1 MSYWDR
7 VNKAIA
13 AMDWSSF
20 NGMPQSVWQDKLAQ
34 NLEETKDRLDK
45 LTSLYDQVDA
55 LLSMA
60 KRIRGKAVDDGD
72 YWEISDDVFQEV
84 QKAFDEIKT
93 ASANEHD

>member
-1 MSYWDR
+1 MFGYEDDL
-7 VNKAIA
+7 KAKI
-13 AMDWSSF
+13 
-20 NGMPQSVWQDKLAQ
+20 DKLE
-34 NLEETKDRLDK
+34 NLA
-45 LTSLYDQVDA
+45 DQVDA

>member
-1 MSYWDR
+1 MNPFERIDKVL
-7 VNKAIA
+7 VNMGCDPIPKGMQTHEWLYLMAIRFDHINKYA
-13 AMDWSSF
+13 D
-20 NGMPQSVWQDKLAQ
+20 
-34 NLEETKDRLDK
+34 
-45 LTSLYDQVDA
+45 LYDQVDA
-55 LLSMA
+55 LLTLA